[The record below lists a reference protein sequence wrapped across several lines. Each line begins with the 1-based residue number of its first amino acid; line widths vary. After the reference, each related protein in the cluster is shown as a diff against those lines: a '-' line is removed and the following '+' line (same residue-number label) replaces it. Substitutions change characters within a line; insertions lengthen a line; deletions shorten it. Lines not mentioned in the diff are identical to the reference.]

1 LKVFTEF
8 ERLGAAGRT
17 MVARRVE
24 RSKAWQGQG
33 HRTAAHWIAAETGV
47 SVGQAVGTLETG
59 RRLEHLP
66 ATETAFASGELSE
79 VRVREVAIAAE
90 ASPDSEHEL
99 LEAARTETVP
109 ALKERCRNVV
119 AAATDEIE
127 RYEGI
132 HKSRYLR
139 HWTDTQGAFRLEAK
153 MTPDAG
159 ATVLAAIEPH
169 RAGICK
175 QARKA
180 GRRETQEAYAADA
193 LVAMA
198 RDRAGSS
205 GGPKAMVHVRAD
217 HPALVRGHT
226 EPGERCEIPGIGPIP
241 VAIAR
246 ALASDCFLKVLLTEG
261 IDVRSV
267 AHAGR
272 TISAPLRTA
281 LEAMYPTCAVCD
293 ERHGLEIDHII
304 PFAEGGPTTKDN
316 LARLCQWHHML
327 KTIHDYRLVG
337 AHGNW
342 TLVGPDPP
350 T

>member
-1 LKVFTEF
+1 VAALKVFTEF

-159 ATVLAAIEPH
+159 ATVLAAMEPH
-169 RAGICK
+169 RERITK
-175 QARKA
+175 Q
-180 GRRETQEAYAADA
+180 G
-193 LVAMA
+193 
-198 RDRAGSS
+198 
-205 GGPKAMVHVRAD
+205 
-217 HPALVRGHT
+217 
-226 EPGERCEIPGIGPIP
+226 
-241 VAIAR
+241 
-246 ALASDCFLKVLLTEG
+246 
-261 IDVRSV
+261 
-267 AHAGR
+267 
-272 TISAPLRTA
+272 
-281 LEAMYPTCAVCD
+281 
-293 ERHGLEIDHII
+293 
-304 PFAEGGPTTKDN
+304 
-316 LARLCQWHHML
+316 
-327 KTIHDYRLVG
+327 
-337 AHGNW
+337 
-342 TLVGPDPP
+342 
-350 T
+350 